1 MNDNKQPLSPH
12 LSVYRWQITNTL
24 SILHRLSGLVLFLAA
39 FDFAIW
45 LGSIALGGDVYAG
58 VSRIF
63 STNILLII
71 WALVSLSFFY
81 HLLNGIRHLLW
92 DIGKGFDSSHVKLT
106 GLLVVFLSLIITAL
120 FWYCLLTKFG

>member
-45 LGSIALGGDVYAG
+45 LGSIALGGDAYAG

-92 DIGKGFDSSHVKLT
+92 DIGKGFEASHVKLT
-106 GLLVVFLSLIITAL
+106 GLLVVFFSVIITAL
-120 FWYCLLTKFG
+120 FWYCLLIKFG

>member
-1 MNDNKQPLSPH
+1 MNAKKQPLSPH
-12 LSVYRWQITNTL
+12 LTVYRWQITNTL

-39 FDFAIW
+39 FDLAIW
-45 LGSIALGGDVYAG
+45 LGAIALGGETYAG
-58 VSRIF
+58 VSRFF
-63 STNILLII
+63 SSNILIII
-71 WALVSLSFFY
+71 WALVSLSFFF

-92 DIGKGFDSSHVKLT
+92 DIGKGFEASQVKLT

>member
-1 MNDNKQPLSPH
+1 MNNKKQPLSPH
-12 LSVYRWQITNTL
+12 LTVYRWQITNTL
-24 SILHRLSGLVLFLAA
+24 SILHRLSGLVLFLSA

-45 LGSIALGGDVYAG
+45 LGAIALGGETYEG
-58 VSRIF
+58 VRHFF

-81 HLLNGIRHLLW
+81 HLLNGIRHLVW
-92 DIGKGFDSSHVKLT
+92 DIGKGFEASQVKLT

>member
-45 LGSIALGGDVYAG
+45 LGSIALGGDAYAG

-92 DIGKGFDSSHVKLT
+92 DIGKGFEASHVKLT
-106 GLLVVFLSLIITAL
+106 GLLVVFFSVIITAL
-120 FWYCLLTKFG
+120 FWYCLLTKFV

>member
-1 MNDNKQPLSPH
+1 MNAKKQPLSPH
-12 LSVYRWQITNTL
+12 LTVYRWQITNTL

-45 LGSIALGGDVYAG
+45 LGAIALGGEAYIG
-58 VSRIF
+58 VHRFF

-92 DIGKGFDSSHVKLT
+92 DIGKGFEASHVKLT

>member
-45 LGSIALGGDVYAG
+45 LGSIALGGDAYAG

-92 DIGKGFDSSHVKLT
+92 DIGKGFEASHVKLT
-106 GLLVVFLSLIITAL
+106 GLLVVFFSVIITAL
-120 FWYCLLTKFG
+120 FWYCLLIKYG

>member
-45 LGSIALGGDVYAG
+45 LGSIALGGDAYAG

-92 DIGKGFDSSHVKLT
+92 DIGKGFEKSHVKLT
-106 GLLVVFLSLIITAL
+106 GLLVVFFSIIITAL
-120 FWYCLLTKFG
+120 FWYCLLTKYG

>member
-45 LGSIALGGDVYAG
+45 LGSIALGGDAYAG

-92 DIGKGFDSSHVKLT
+92 DIGKGFEASHVKLT
-106 GLLVVFLSLIITAL
+106 GLLVVFFSVMITAL

>member
-45 LGSIALGGDVYAG
+45 LGSIALGGDAYAG

-92 DIGKGFDSSHVKLT
+92 DIGKGFEASHVKLT
-106 GLLVVFLSLIITAL
+106 GLLVVFFSVIITAL
-120 FWYCLLTKFG
+120 FWYCLLTKYE

>member
-1 MNDNKQPLSPH
+1 MNAKKQPLSPH
-12 LSVYRWQITNTL
+12 LTVYRWQITNTL

-45 LGSIALGGDVYAG
+45 LGAIALGGEAYTG
-58 VSRIF
+58 VRRFF

-92 DIGKGFDSSHVKLT
+92 DIGKGFEEFHVKLT
-106 GLLVVFLSLIITAL
+106 GLLVVFLSVIITAL

>member
-1 MNDNKQPLSPH
+1 MNAKKQPLSPH
-12 LSVYRWQITNTL
+12 LTVYRWQITNTL

-45 LGSIALGGDVYAG
+45 LGAIALGGEAYIG
-58 VSRIF
+58 VRHFF

-81 HLLNGIRHLLW
+81 HLLNGIRHLMW
-92 DIGKGFDSSHVKLT
+92 DIGKGFEASQVKLT

>member
-1 MNDNKQPLSPH
+1 MNAKKQPLSPH
-12 LSVYRWQITNTL
+12 LTVYRWQITNTL

-39 FDFAIW
+39 FDFAFW
-45 LGSIALGGDVYAG
+45 LGAIALGGETYAG
-58 VSRIF
+58 VSRF
-63 STNILLII
+63 YSSNILIII

-92 DIGKGFDSSHVKLT
+92 DIGKGFEASQVKLT

>member
-92 DIGKGFDSSHVKLT
+92 DIGKGFEASHVKLT
-106 GLLVVFLSLIITAL
+106 GLLVVFFSVIITAL
-120 FWYCLLTKFG
+120 FWYCLLTKYG

>member
-1 MNDNKQPLSPH
+1 MNAKKQPLSPH
-12 LSVYRWQITNTL
+12 LTVYRWQITNTL

-45 LGSIALGGDVYAG
+45 LGSIALGGDAYAG

-92 DIGKGFDSSHVKLT
+92 DIGKGFEASHVKLT
-106 GLLVVFLSLIITAL
+106 GLLVVFFSVIITAL

>member
-1 MNDNKQPLSPH
+1 MNAKKQPLSPH
-12 LSVYRWQITNTL
+12 LTVYRWQITNTL

-45 LGSIALGGDVYAG
+45 LGAIALGGETYEG
-58 VSRIF
+58 VRHFF

-81 HLLNGIRHLLW
+81 HLLNGIRHLVW
-92 DIGKGFDSSHVKLT
+92 DIGKGFEASQVKLT

>member
-92 DIGKGFDSSHVKLT
+92 DIGKGFEESHVKLT
-106 GLLVVFLSLIITAL
+106 GLLVVFLSVIVTAL
-120 FWYCLLTKFG
+120 FWFCLLTKFG

>member
-1 MNDNKQPLSPH
+1 MNAKKQPLSPH
-12 LSVYRWQITNTL
+12 LTVYRWQITNTL

-45 LGSIALGGDVYAG
+45 LGSIALGGEVYAE
-58 VSRIF
+58 VNHFF
-63 STNILLII
+63 SSNILLII

-92 DIGKGFDSSHVKLT
+92 DIGKGFEESHVKLT
-106 GLLVVFLSLIITAL
+106 GLLVVFFSVIITAL
-120 FWYCLLTKFG
+120 FWYCLLTKYG

>member
-45 LGSIALGGDVYAG
+45 LGSIALGGDAYAG

-81 HLLNGIRHLLW
+81 HLLNGIRHLIW
-92 DIGKGFDSSHVKLT
+92 DIGKGFEASHVKLT
-106 GLLVVFLSLIITAL
+106 GLLVVFFSVIITAL
-120 FWYCLLTKFG
+120 FWYCLLTKYG

>member
-45 LGSIALGGDVYAG
+45 LGSIALGGDAYAG

-92 DIGKGFDSSHVKLT
+92 DIGKGFEASHVKLT
-106 GLLVVFLSLIITAL
+106 GLLVVFFSVIITAL

>member
-1 MNDNKQPLSPH
+1 MNAKKQPLSPH
-12 LSVYRWQITNTL
+12 LTVYRWQITNTL

-39 FDFAIW
+39 FDFAFW
-45 LGSIALGGDVYAG
+45 LGAIALGGETYAG
-58 VSRIF
+58 VSRF
-63 STNILLII
+63 YSSNILIII

-92 DIGKGFDSSHVKLT
+92 DIGKGFEASQVKLT
-106 GLLVVFLSLIITAL
+106 GWLVVFLSLIITAL

>member
-1 MNDNKQPLSPH
+1 MNAKKQPLSPH
-12 LSVYRWQITNTL
+12 LTVYRWQITNTL

-45 LGSIALGGDVYAG
+45 LGGIALGGETYAG
-58 VSRIF
+58 GSRFF
-63 STNILLII
+63 SSNILIII

-92 DIGKGFDSSHVKLT
+92 DIGKGFEASQVKLT

>member
-1 MNDNKQPLSPH
+1 MNNNKQPLSPH

-45 LGSIALGGDVYAG
+45 LGSIALGGDAYAG

-92 DIGKGFDSSHVKLT
+92 DIGKGFEASHVKLT
-106 GLLVVFLSLIITAL
+106 GLLVVFFSVIITAL

>member
-1 MNDNKQPLSPH
+1 MNAKKQPLSPH
-12 LSVYRWQITNTL
+12 LTVYRWQITNTL
-24 SILHRLSGLVLFLAA
+24 SILHRLSGLILFLAA

-45 LGSIALGGDVYAG
+45 LGSIALGGEVYAG
-58 VSRIF
+58 VSHFF

-81 HLLNGIRHLLW
+81 HLLNGIRHLVW
-92 DIGKGFDSSHVKLT
+92 DIGKGFEASQVKLT

>member
-45 LGSIALGGDVYAG
+45 LGSIALGGDAYAG

-92 DIGKGFDSSHVKLT
+92 DIGKGFEASHVKLT
-106 GLLVVFLSLIITAL
+106 GLLVVFFSVIITAL
-120 FWYCLLTKFG
+120 FWYCLLTKYG

>member
-1 MNDNKQPLSPH
+1 MNAKKQPLSPH
-12 LSVYRWQITNTL
+12 LTVYRWQITNTL

-45 LGSIALGGDVYAG
+45 LGAIALGGEAYTG
-58 VSRIF
+58 VRCFF

-71 WALVSLSFFY
+71 WTLVSLSFFY

-92 DIGKGFDSSHVKLT
+92 DIGKGFEASQVKLT

>member
-45 LGSIALGGDVYAG
+45 LGSIALGGDAYAG

-92 DIGKGFDSSHVKLT
+92 DIGKGFEASHVKFT
-106 GLLVVFLSLIITAL
+106 GLLVVFFSVIITAL
-120 FWYCLLTKFG
+120 FWYCLLTKYG

>member
-45 LGSIALGGDVYAG
+45 LGSIALGGDVYA
-58 VSRIF
+58 
-63 STNILLII
+63 
-71 WALVSLSFFY
+71 
-81 HLLNGIRHLLW
+81 H
-92 DIGKGFDSSHVKLT
+92 
-106 GLLVVFLSLIITAL
+106 
-120 FWYCLLTKFG
+120 TKI

>member
-1 MNDNKQPLSPH
+1 MNAKKQPLSPH
-12 LSVYRWQITNTL
+12 LTVYRWQITNTL
-24 SILHRLSGLVLFLAA
+24 SILHRFSGLVLFLAA

-45 LGSIALGGDVYAG
+45 LGAIALGGETYEG
-58 VSRIF
+58 VRHFF

-92 DIGKGFDSSHVKLT
+92 DIGKGFEESQVKLT
-106 GLLVVFLSLIITAL
+106 GLLVVSLSVIITAL
-120 FWYCLLTKFG
+120 FWYCLLTKYG

>member
-45 LGSIALGGDVYAG
+45 LGSIALGGDAYAG

-92 DIGKGFDSSHVKLT
+92 DIGKGFEASQVKLT
-106 GLLVVFLSLIITAL
+106 GWLVVFLSLIITAL

>member
-1 MNDNKQPLSPH
+1 MNAKKQPLSPH
-12 LSVYRWQITNTL
+12 LTVYRWQITNTL

-39 FDFAIW
+39 FDFAFW
-45 LGSIALGGDVYAG
+45 LGAIALGGETYAG
-58 VSRIF
+58 VSRF
-63 STNILLII
+63 YSSNILIII

-81 HLLNGIRHLLW
+81 HLLNGIRHLVW
-92 DIGKGFDSSHVKLT
+92 DIGKGFEASQVKLT